1 MFRENLTSE
10 EELAL
15 QTEVEILTQ
24 VFFSFRNKIDHPNVV
39 KLYEIYEDDD
49 KFYMVLE
56 LMTGGEVNYYIIS
69 NSYSL
74 GYARSSISVKLKQSK
89 C

>member
-1 MFRENLTSE
+1 M
-10 EELAL
+10 
-15 QTEVEILTQ
+15 
-24 VFFSFRNKIDHPNVV
+24 V
-39 KLYEIYEDDD
+39 KLFEIYEDDD

-56 LMTGGEVNYYIIS
+56 LMTGGEVNYYIIG

-74 GYARSSISVKLKQSK
+74 GYAKSSTSVKLKQSK